1 MSLKVR
7 LSIFCLVALTVQ
19 VKAVAVG
26 LEMADEGSKVVAVDS
41 KVGAVDSKEVMG
53 DAKLAKNLKEES
65 KEAMTKM
72 EVMAAVANL
81 IAARK
86 TKTHAEGRLA

>member
-1 MSLKVR
+1 M
-7 LSIFCLVALTVQ
+7 
-19 VKAVAVG
+19 G
-26 LEMADEGSKVVAVDS
+26 LEMADEGSKVVAVGS
-41 KVGAVDSKEVMG
+41 KVVAVGSKVVDEGSKVFAVDSKEVTG
-53 DAKLAKNLKEES
+53 DAKLAKNLKEDL